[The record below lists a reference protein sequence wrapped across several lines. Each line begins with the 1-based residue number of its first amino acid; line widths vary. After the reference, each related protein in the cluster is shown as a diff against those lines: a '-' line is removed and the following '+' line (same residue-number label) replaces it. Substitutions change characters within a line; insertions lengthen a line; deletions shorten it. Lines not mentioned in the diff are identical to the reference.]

1 MESVLCHDN
10 FSSLIFYSASTF
22 SGVSFTSRCSVEIS
36 RGALEVNSESVSSE
50 NRDDVGVIFLLSLKP
65 FQDRS
70 FLSPVCKSANSR
82 QKVWTARASLVHQG
96 CSQSRAARELYAC
109 IGKADWHLWR
119 FTRSV
124 QCRYSQ
130 YYFFPMALLE
140 TFQLLSLQASLTTA
154 NSSRFSAQMSY
165 EYLIEG
171 HELTEIT

>member
-22 SGVSFTSRCSVEIS
+22 SGVSLTSRCSVEIS

-82 QKVWTARASLVHQG
+82 QKVWTHEHPWCIRDVHRAELQESSMRALARLTDISEDLLVQ
-96 CSQSRAARELYAC
+96 YN
-109 IGKADWHLWR
+109 ADIVNIISFLWL
-119 FTRSV
+119 FWKLFSSYPSKLPW
-124 QCRYSQ
+124 QQ
-130 YYFFPMALLE
+130 QIAPI
-140 TFQLLSLQASLTTA
+140 FQPKWA
-154 NSSRFSAQMSY
+154 MS
-165 EYLIEG
+165 I
-171 HELTEIT
+171 